1 MPEIL
6 NPELLRIK
14 TAVSFIKAAI
24 QADLDIQSEP
34 LVLLTVLHIE
44 HMCIS
49 SHLFM

>member
-1 MPEIL
+1 MPEIS

-49 SHLFM
+49 SHLLM